1 MVPLPCQAKRSGRL
15 QLFQKLN
22 DQYVL
27 FLDNQLGPDAT
38 FQLKNIPSGSY
49 TIVVTSGS
57 GASCWIVRQDL
68 AIGSSDIE
76 LTLRPQALGALSGRV
91 LFNGK
96 RPASTANLFVTLRDE
111 QGNLVLIQVDPQ
123 VSFSLS
129 RILPGH
135 YEVAAISSDYVA
147 AYLAGS
153 NGEHL
158 PLTFEITP
166 GEPVHIDLMLSK
178 AAAAIDGTVVYMGQP
193 YVGAFVLLMPKNAA
207 NAGPIGSIKPIAT
220 DHTG

>member
-1 MVPLPCQAKRSGRL
+1 MFYPRALAIEQASPIRLEAGSEAQISITLPLAKAVTVNGSIALSGETGSGRL

-27 FLDNQLGPDAT
+27 FLEDQLGPDAT

-57 GASCWIVRQDL
+57 GASGWIVRQDL

-91 LFNGK
+91 LFDGK

-111 QGNLVLIQVDPQ
+111 QGNLVRIQVDPQ
-123 VSFSLS
+123 GSFSLS

-135 YEVAAISSDYVA
+135 YEVAAISLGLRRS
-147 AYLAGS
+147 
-153 NGEHL
+153 L
-158 PLTFEITP
+158 PC
-166 GEPVHIDLMLSK
+166 
-178 AAAAIDGTVVYMGQP
+178 
-193 YVGAFVLLMPKNAA
+193 
-207 NAGPIGSIKPIAT
+207 GPQRRTSSP
-220 DHTG
+220 DP